1 MQRLISNLSEFKG
14 RDVVETVVTDLREHV
29 IGKEGEFFDSDYN
42 EALLAALADD
52 TKIFYRLL
60 YTSLSVW
67 GHLDSHIT
75 SHLISLAERLHGQLR
90 DIENQERTIRFERSN
105 IQQYT
110 SWYSS
115 FKNEH
120 FFTTV
125 SSIASTRYLIS
136 AGLYDE
142 DPETTQNRLDVAF
155 LNFSDRVARHV
166 AEQTSTLQTA
176 IKGVVAKKVSEQTLQ
191 EIDEATTSM
200 RRKARWSAILAI
212 MIAASAIA
220 FVLYYAE
227 NNVEGSYLI
236 AASITRRVT
245 ILSIGFVA
253 IGILIR
259 LFRSY
264 VSSIESLKHK
274 RRLIQSFQE
283 LLVMGGTEN
292 SEHVFSNL
300 IAILVRPDFSMNP
313 SEKASEVDVAT
324 VSSAVAQVL
333 KSSGKS

>member
-1 MQRLISNLSEFKG
+1 MLAAICLHLALATQDRLDGVFNEFVQRTDENVEAQVSKL
-14 RDVVETVVTDLREHV
+14 VVALKEVVT
-29 IGKEGEFFDSDYN
+29 
-42 EALLAALADD
+42 
-52 TKIFYRLL
+52 
-60 YTSLSVW
+60 
-67 GHLDSHIT
+67 
-75 SHLISLAERLHGQLR
+75 
-90 DIENQERTIRFERSN
+90 
-105 IQQYT
+105 
-110 SWYSS
+110 
-115 FKNEH
+115 
-120 FFTTV
+120 
-125 SSIASTRYLIS
+125 
-136 AGLYDE
+136 
-142 DPETTQNRLDVAF
+142 
-155 LNFSDRVARHV
+155 
-166 AEQTSTLQTA
+166 
-176 IKGVVAKKVSEQTLQ
+176 KKVSEQTLQ

-200 RRKARWSAILAI
+200 RRNALRSALLAST
-212 MIAASAIA
+212 IAASAIA

-227 NNVEGSYLI
+227 NNVEGSYQI